1 MCLNAYSYVSLK
13 VTLTNYTLICTVTNC
28 CNTQTSSCSLTI
40 HVSGTVT
47 QPEAPT
53 SEVPVW
59 TGSGTVC
66 THVAWLT
73 LYKGF
78 FFISNCNTW
87 LVLRDCQPKKII
99 CTTHNM
105 CLLKNLLIDVT
116 YITWCNMDKSLAFAI
131 FTKHLLNLLHLLWH

>member
-13 VTLTNYTLICTVTNC
+13 VTLTHYTLICTVTNC

-87 LVLRDCQPKKII
+87 LVLPTKGNYM
-99 CTTHNM
+99 HNPNWLNM

-131 FTKHLLNLLHLLWH
+131 FTKHLLNLLHL